1 MANKK
6 TKSELPCIALPS
18 LIHRIGGENCKY
30 AKAVAAQHQC
40 ELKRIRRSRHWQI
53 MGNSANLTLLSSTL
67 QVEENQELDYLI
79 NKLQIGLLAL
89 NNKPESKAE
98 QLASLIAQQPDIT
111 LNELM
116 ATTNCTMAEARV
128 ARFNSQDFE

>member
-6 TKSELPCIALPS
+6 TKSELPCITLPS

-30 AKAVAAQHQC
+30 AKTIAVQHQC
-40 ELKRIRRSRHWQI
+40 ELKRIRRSRNWQI
-53 MGNSANLTLLSSTL
+53 TGNSADLTNLFTTL
-67 QVEENQELDYLI
+67 QAEQSQGFDYLI
-79 NKLQIGLLAL
+79 NKLNTGLLAL
-89 NNKPESKAE
+89 NDKPESKTE
-98 QLASLIAQQPDIT
+98 QLASLIAQQPDTT

-116 ATTNCTMAEARV
+116 AATNCTMAEARV

>member
-6 TKSELPCIALPS
+6 TQSELPCIALPS

-30 AKAVAAQHQC
+30 AKAIAAQHQC
-40 ELKRIRRSRHWQI
+40 ELKRIRRSRNWQI
-53 MGNSANLTLLSSTL
+53 SGNSANLAHLLSAL
-67 QVEENQELDYLI
+67 QAEQNQGLDYLI
-79 NKLQIGLLAL
+79 NKLNTGLLAL
-89 NNKPESKAE
+89 NDKPESKAE

-116 ATTNCTMAEARV
+116 AATNCTMIEARV